1 MRPFTRRITTLITV
15 PMMLMHGVAQA
26 VVQMIEVNAGNNE
39 VTVPLPAGI
48 QEVELAQQRAG
59 NCRFGRS
66 WGYDLTS
73 RQLWASQGCSGVFKL
88 TIRDDAVPAT
98 GTPGSTDSSNAAAG
112 LAAMAAIAGVAIL
125 ASQGNKHHQDAY
137 YPPPANNGYYPPPP
151 PPPPPPQ
158 YGGGYNPQMMGPSNV
173 VRSASGLCMDMQGGP
188 VRPGTPMSLF
198 PCHGRGNQ
206 QFARSPR
213 GEIVVGGLCLDVAGR
228 NLMNGAQIVSFPC
241 DGSPTQQWVMS
252 GAQIRNMRG
261 GLCMDVANN
270 NNRQGAPVIAWGCHG
285 GQNQRWFW

>member
-1 MRPFTRRITTLITV
+1 
-15 PMMLMHGVAQA
+15 
-26 VVQMIEVNAGNNE
+26 
-39 VTVPLPAGI
+39 
-48 QEVELAQQRAG
+48 
-59 NCRFGRS
+59 
-66 WGYDLTS
+66 
-73 RQLWASQGCSGVFKL
+73 
-88 TIRDDAVPAT
+88 
-98 GTPGSTDSSNAAAG
+98 
-112 LAAMAAIAGVAIL
+112 
-125 ASQGNKHHQDAY
+125 
-137 YPPPANNGYYPPPP
+137 
-151 PPPPPPQ
+151 
-158 YGGGYNPQMMGPSNV
+158 
-173 VRSASGLCMDMQGGP
+173 MDMQGGH

-198 PCHGRGNQ
+198 SCHGRGNQ

-270 NNRQGAPVIAWGCHG
+270 NNQPGAPVIAFGCHG